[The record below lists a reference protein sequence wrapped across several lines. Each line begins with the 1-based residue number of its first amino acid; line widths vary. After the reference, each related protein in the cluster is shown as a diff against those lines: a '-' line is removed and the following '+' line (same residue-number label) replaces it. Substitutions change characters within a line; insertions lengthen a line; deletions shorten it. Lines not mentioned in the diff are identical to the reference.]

1 MNIKRFEPYLLIIGT
16 LFLLYAFTFALV
28 NILKYNLGFS
38 NLWNPYAFI
47 VDNANPTL
55 VTNLLAL
62 LIIVAPAIALLFFFL
77 TLLQIEFNKSSE
89 TIVTIH
95 IQKGSKISLLLI
107 GACLFVGAL
116 FTLYFL
122 AENYEIFSILHTR

>member
-47 VDNANPTL
+47 VDSANPTL
-55 VTNLLAL
+55 LTNLLAL

-77 TLLQIEFNKSSE
+77 PLLQVEFNRNSE

-107 GACLFVGAL
+107 EACLFVGAL

-122 AENYEIFSILHTR
+122 AENFGEFGIRG